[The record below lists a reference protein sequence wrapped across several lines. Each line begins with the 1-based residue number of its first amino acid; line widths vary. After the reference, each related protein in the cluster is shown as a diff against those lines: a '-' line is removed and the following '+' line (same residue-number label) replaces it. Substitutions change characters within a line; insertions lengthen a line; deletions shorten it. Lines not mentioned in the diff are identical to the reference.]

1 MKIDVVQVCRRPQW
15 PIWAV
20 LLVLV
25 WLALGGA
32 TVWLSSHLDQV
43 VSLCLFK
50 RATHLPCPTCGF
62 TRGVLCMLSGQPD
75 QAWLYNPLLFSV
87 LALFIA
93 VTGIRILFARGLRIR
108 LTRIERIIAWLLA
121 AGLLAANWAYVIFY
135 VG

>member
-1 MKIDVVQVCRRPQW
+1 
-15 PIWAV
+15 
-20 LLVLV
+20 
-25 WLALGGA
+25 
-32 TVWLSSHLDQV
+32 
-43 VSLCLFK
+43 
-50 RATHLPCPTCGF
+50 
-62 TRGVLCMLSGQPD
+62 MLSGRPD

-93 VTGIRILFARGLRIR
+93 ATGIRILFARGLRIR